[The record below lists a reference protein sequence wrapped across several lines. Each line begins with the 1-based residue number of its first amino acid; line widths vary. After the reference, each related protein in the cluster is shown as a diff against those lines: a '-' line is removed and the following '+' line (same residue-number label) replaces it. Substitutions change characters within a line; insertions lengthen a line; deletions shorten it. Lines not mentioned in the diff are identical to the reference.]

1 MKITIV
7 TCVKN
12 EGPFLLEWIAFNRMI
27 GVTDFLFYSNDCT
40 DGTSE
45 LLDKLSEHG
54 VVQHLPNPG
63 KEGQPYQMV
72 ALKHAP
78 ALPIVSN
85 ADWVFVTDVDEFLNI
100 SIGNGTLPEL
110 IEECGNPQ
118 AISITMR
125 MFANGGVADFVD
137 EPVISQFTKTH
148 APDLWGNERAIE
160 VKTLTRNDFPL
171 GHFGAHRP
179 FISRHHDLSNSP
191 VKWSDGSGRQ
201 VPYPFL
207 TAANK
212 RRRHRF
218 PAKGARAL
226 ASLNHYTLRSLD
238 SYLVK
243 SARGD
248 VNRKYRHFNI
258 DYWMDRNA
266 DDVEETSILKAQTKL
281 EKEMEFLLDLPKI
294 RELHDKT
301 VTAHRQEHEML
312 LQSTDFQELR
322 DSLINV
328 SPALGSLGN
337 S

>member
-40 DGTSE
+40 DGTTE

-54 VVQHLPNPG
+54 IVQHLPNPG
-63 KEGQPYQMV
+63 QEGQPYQMV

-78 ALPIVSN
+78 VLPIVSS

-100 SIGNGTLPEL
+100 SVGNGTLPEL
-110 IEECGNPQ
+110 IEACQNPQ

-125 MFANGGVADFVD
+125 MFANSGVTDFVD
-137 EPVISQFTKTH
+137 RPVIEQFTKTH
-148 APDLWGNERAIE
+148 DADVWGKETAIE

-179 FISRHHDLSNSP
+179 FVSRHHDVSVTP
-191 VKWSDGSGRQ
+191 IKWSDGAGRQ

-218 PAKGARAL
+218 PAKGAREL

-243 SARGD
+243 SERGD
-248 VNRKYRHFNI
+248 VNRKHRHFKI

-266 DDVEETSILKAQTKL
+266 DDVEEVSILQKL
-281 EKEMEFLLDLPKI
+281 PQLQKEYDLLLELPEIKI
-294 RELHDKT
+294 LHGNAVK
-301 VTAHRQEHEML
+301 AHRDEHKAL
-312 LQSTDFQELR
+312 VGKTDFQELR
-322 DSLINV
+322 ASLIAA
-328 SPALGSLGN
+328 SPALAKQG
-337 S
+337 